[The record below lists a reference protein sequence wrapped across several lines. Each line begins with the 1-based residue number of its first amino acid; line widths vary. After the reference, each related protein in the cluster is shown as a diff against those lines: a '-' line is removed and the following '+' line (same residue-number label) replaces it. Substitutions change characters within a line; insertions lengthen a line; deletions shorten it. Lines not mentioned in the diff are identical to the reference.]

1 MTDKTSLKSTED
13 LESGYVGCGRYELEW
28 IMKIEHYEDCGVQSN
43 CNIRDTKHLGHGPTQ
58 SYEQS
63 NKENVCFNH
72 HHL

>member
-1 MTDKTSLKSTED
+1 
-13 LESGYVGCGRYELEW
+13 
-28 IMKIEHYEDCGVQSN
+28 MKIEHYEDCGVQSN